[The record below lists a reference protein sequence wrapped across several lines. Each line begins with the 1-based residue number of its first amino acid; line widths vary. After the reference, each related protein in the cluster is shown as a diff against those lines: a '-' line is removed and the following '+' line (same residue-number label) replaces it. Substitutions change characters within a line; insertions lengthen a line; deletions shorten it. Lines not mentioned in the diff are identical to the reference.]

1 MRTPE
6 HGLSAQATGLLLSSI
21 GVIVLSLE
29 GLLIRLIDVDAW
41 TILAVRGIFSAIGLF
56 VFFLFIEGATWRAQL
71 GSIGLAFG
79 AATALFAIDNVAFI
93 YSITHTSVAN
103 TLLMISL
110 TPIFA
115 TLLSRLVLREVV
127 PTRTWVAIGGA
138 TIATVVILFDSLGRG
153 DLLGNLA
160 GLIAAMSI
168 GGTLVVLRGNP
179 SLNLIPAMVSGAGL
193 AAFIALP
200 AASIGPADGSDWALL
215 VVLGL
220 VVLGLVVSPVA
231 FGLIALGPRFIPAAE
246 VALLLL
252 LETVLGALW
261 VWLALDEIPT
271 AATFVGGS
279 ILLAVLT
286 SHSIAALR
294 SLQPQSPG
302 SRSRSEGI

>member
-21 GVIVLSLE
+21 DVIVLSLE

-56 VFFLFIEGATWRAQL
+56 VFFLFVEGATWRAQL

-93 YSITHTSVAN
+93 YSISHTSVAN

-168 GGTLVVLRGNP
+168 GGTLVVVRGNP
-179 SLNLIPAMVSGAGL
+179 SLNLIPAMASGAGL

-200 AASIGPADGSDWALL
+200 AASIGSADGSDWAFL

-220 VVLGLVVSPVA
+220 VVTPVA

-246 VALLLL
+246 VALLLML
-252 LETVLGALW
+252 GTVLGALW
-261 VWLALDEIPT
+261 VWIALDEIPT

-294 SLQPQSPG
+294 SLQPQPPG
-302 SRSRSEGI
+302 SRSRSEAI

>member
-56 VFFLFIEGATWRAQL
+56 VFFLFVEGATWRAQL

-93 YSITHTSVAN
+93 YSISHTSVAN

-168 GGTLVVLRGNP
+168 GGTLVVVRGNP
-179 SLNLIPAMVSGAGL
+179 SLNLIPAMASGAGL

-200 AASIGPADGSDWALL
+200 AASIGSADGSDWAFL

-220 VVLGLVVSPVA
+220 VVTPVA

-261 VWLALDEIPT
+261 VWIALDEIPT

-294 SLQPQSPG
+294 SLQPQPPG
-302 SRSRSEGI
+302 SRSRSEAI

>member
-41 TILAVRGIFSAIGLF
+41 TILAARGIFSAIGLF
-56 VFFLFIEGATWRAQL
+56 VFFLFVEGATWRAQL

-179 SLNLIPAMVSGAGL
+179 SLNLIPAMASGAGL

-200 AASIGPADGSDWALL
+200 AASIGPADGSDWAL
-215 VVLGL
+215 L

-261 VWLALDEIPT
+261 VWLALEEIPT

>member
-56 VFFLFIEGATWRAQL
+56 VFFLFVEGATWRAQL

-179 SLNLIPAMVSGAGL
+179 SLNLIPAMASGAGL

-200 AASIGPADGSDWALL
+200 AASIGPADGSDWAL
-215 VVLGL
+215 L

>member
-41 TILAVRGIFSAIGLF
+41 TILAARGIFSAIGLF
-56 VFFLFIEGATWRAQL
+56 VFFLFVEGATWRAQL

-127 PTRTWVAIGGA
+127 PTRTWVAISGA

-179 SLNLIPAMVSGAGL
+179 SLNLIPAMASGAGL

-200 AASIGPADGSDWALL
+200 AASIGPADGSDWAL
-215 VVLGL
+215 L